1 MHSNFLAIHFLHL
14 SSAFTF
20 PSPELSSLFWY
31 CFSSF
36 PSVCYYPL
44 YCWFH
49 PLISI
54 CILTLSCIPLLITL
68 SQVFLFQVD
77 YLYYSSL
84 LSDTY
89 FSAFNHL
96 CPHLS
101 IQPSWWHVTRFN
113 LLNTILSFSSR
124 FSTAYCIFKTFILF

>member
-1 MHSNFLAIHFLHL
+1 MFYTFLQHLHSHLRDFLFVLILLFQF
-14 SSAFTF
+14 SF
-20 PSPELSSLFWY
+20 SLLLPFI
-31 CFSSF
+31 
-36 PSVCYYPL
+36 L
-44 YCWFH
+44 LFH

-68 SQVFLFQVD
+68 SQVFVFQMD
-77 YLYYSSL
+77 YLYYNSL

-113 LLNTILSFSSR
+113 LLSMILSFSSR